1 MYDLT
6 LCAGTYDP
14 DRVFIR
20 TEDLRA
26 QCKSVSGEQEP
37 ESHGSNRSPKKKL
50 FGVTLPNFSRASDTS
65 TTPAMPHKA
74 AQVLGATP
82 PSKPRRIQSRP
93 IRSAQVSG
101 TPTKMPKPDVGKPLA
116 AKVHGRSESKSNHSN
131 TTRGSRRS
139 ECRTPEKENTPPREQ
154 PSSVE
159 STPPTPPAKDT
170 PPNFPLPTTTV
181 NPPSPLHRA
190 PSYEDLREC
199 YGALSGKE
207 ERAELPFPK
216 FALSPSPPKT
226 ALLGT
231 GGEDPV
237 KFRPYNADDYTK
249 LIEGEALQWLHTD
262 EDATCEGKEGNHS
275 APLAET
281 GNNELQLPQS
291 SRSDELHYNDKLSL
305 RLSPIPPRFYSPSD
319 RSFQLN
325 DNGESPSQNV
335 SEALPLES
343 QHRLE

>member
-6 LCAGTYDP
+6 LCAGTWDP

-26 QCKSVSGEQEP
+26 QCKSVSSEQEP
-37 ESHGSNRSPKKKL
+37 ESHGLNRSPKKKR
-50 FGVTLPNFSRASDTS
+50 FGVSFPTFSRASGTS

-93 IRSAQVSG
+93 IRSAQVSE
-101 TPTKMPKPDVGKPLA
+101 TPTKTSKSDIGKPLA
-116 AKVHGRSESKSNHSN
+116 VKVHGRSESKSNHSN

-139 ECRTPEKENTPPREQ
+139 ECRTPEKENTPPREK
-154 PSSVE
+154 PSSIE

-170 PPNFPLPTTTV
+170 PPNFPLPTTSV

-199 YGALSGKE
+199 YGAPPGE
-207 ERAELPFPK
+207 ELQAELLFPR

-231 GGEDPV
+231 GGESPA
-237 KFRPYNADDYTK
+237 KFRPFNAEDYTK
-249 LIEGEALQWLHTD
+249 LIQGEALQWPHTD

-275 APLAET
+275 APLAVN

-291 SRSDELHYNDKLSL
+291 SRSDEIHYNDRISR
-305 RLSPIPPRFYSPSD
+305 RLSPLPPRFYSPSD
-319 RSFQLN
+319 RSFQLSN
-325 DNGESPSQNV
+325 NGESPSQNV
-335 SEALPLES
+335 SEALSLHHIE
-343 QHRLE
+343 